1 MRSAAG
7 VFERPT
13 LLVRPMSTSTFVF
26 WFSSHKVYQPV
37 CLQTRSNILLY
48 IPVCLLIGRDYD
60 ANGAWYL
67 HERWDWQAPPSYR
80 GRLRRD
86 VEFGLHRRESW
97 HARGRYPDAHGLEV
111 PARRGAAS
119 GRHSP
124 APTAMA
130 WGEGDS
136 RAGCCGVTRTGRIPD
151 GCGGGSGVRRHRG
164 HHGPHRR
171 PPTPLGRGPSW
182 SRIGRARRQ
191 AAVGRTGRWPRRG
204 RFGGWRRRTGGCR
217 GAVVG
222 LRHALCGDGWPGGGH
237 AGGAKGESTK
247 ERSRG
252 AYYGRGTW
260 DPVRRQRPVVRCAG
274 AVLGWAGAG
283 RRVAL
288 LGCCRLVRRFL
299 HVRGLRLLLAEPEV
313 EQRGQGEQ
321 PHLPN
326 TPNHHGLGL
335 PNVRRARG
343 SSRCCG
349 ARDLLWRRPVGERLA
364 RGYQNVLMS
373 PILVKERGRPSDCSA
388 GCPALVGWLD

>member
-1 MRSAAG
+1 MERGTFMSAGNGKRRHLTEAGFVVMWSSGFIGASLGTPEAGTPTLMVWRFLLAAG
-7 VFERPT
+7 L
-13 LLVRPMSTSTFVF
+13 LLVG
-26 WFSSHKVYQPV
+26 
-37 CLQTRSNILLY
+37 ILL
-48 IPVCLLIGRDYD
+48 
-60 ANGAWYL
+60 
-67 HERWDWQAPPSYR
+67 
-80 GRLRRD
+80 LRRRWPGLREIAVQGVVGLLAQGVYLTGVVGA
-86 VEFGLHRRESW
+86 VEFGVTAGTTALI
-97 HARGRYPDAHGLEV
+97 
-111 PARRGAAS
+111 AALQPLLAAALA
-119 GRHSP
+119 GP
-124 APTAMA
+124 LL
-130 WGEGDS
+130 GE
-136 RAGCCGVTRTGRIPD
+136 
-151 GCGGGSGVRRHRG
+151 H
-164 HHGPHRR
+164 
-171 PPTPLGRGPSW
+171 
-182 SRIGRARRQ
+182 
-191 AAVGRTGRWPRRG
+191 VGRTGRWPRRG
-204 RFGGWRRRTGGCR
+204 RPGGWRRRTGGCR

-237 AGGAKGESTK
+237 AGGAKGESAK

-252 AYYGRGTW
+252 AYGRGVG

-283 RRVAL
+283 RQVAL

-335 PNVRRARG
+335 PDVRRARG

-349 ARDLLWRRPVGERLA
+349 ARDLLWRRPVGERLV

-373 PILVKERGRPSDCSA
+373 PILVKERGRPSGCSA